1 MPLVQLPILYIMANK
16 INTTSKKDKTPNG
29 NNGHRKEKSRNSRG
43 TVRPEVQVPGGKA
56 GNRGANSA
64 KSQRSNTRGTRHD
77 ASHEPAQHRPPDQ
90 LGSGNHSVPDRNRGL
105 VNHNLRPKISER
117 QAQLMLER
125 LTRDHLLNNPNAI
138 IRLDDTVR
146 AFGRYTITRTP
157 QCFQVYRSAT
167 LAVEPSSSKVAIS
180 WCVADKYGKDSLARD
195 LISFDQ
201 EVERRSDEIMY
212 YRKTL
217 ADSQDSVQRFVAA
230 DRLSESLIR
239 LKYAQE
245 QLAKCVNLAKYWQL
259 KGFKDETARIGIKN

>member
-1 MPLVQLPILYIMANK
+1 MPKKLNK
-16 INTTSKKDKTPNG
+16 ESPKKEANG

-43 TVRPEVQVPGGKA
+43 TVRPEVQVPGRKA
-56 GNRGANSA
+56 GSRGADRDQS
-64 KSQRSNTRGTRHD
+64 KHSGPRSPRHGAD
-77 ASHEPAQHRPPDQ
+77 HEPTKHRSPDQ
-90 LGSGNHSVPDRNRGL
+90 LGDRNHSVPDRNRGL
-105 VNHNLRPKISER
+105 AAQSLRPKISER

-138 IRLDDTVR
+138 IRLDDTIR

-180 WCVADKYGKDSLARD
+180 WCVADKYGKDTLAKELITYD
-195 LISFDQ
+195 L

-212 YRKTL
+212 YRNTL
-217 ADSQDSVQRFVAA
+217 AHSQDSTLRFVVA
-230 DRLSESLIR
+230 DRLAQSLAS

-245 QLAKCVNLAKYWQL
+245 QLDKCVNLAKYWQL
-259 KGFKDETARIGIKN
+259 KGFKDETARIGIKNQNTTKPQSI

>member
-1 MPLVQLPILYIMANK
+1 
-16 INTTSKKDKTPNG
+16 
-29 NNGHRKEKSRNSRG
+29 
-43 TVRPEVQVPGGKA
+43 
-56 GNRGANSA
+56 
-64 KSQRSNTRGTRHD
+64 
-77 ASHEPAQHRPPDQ
+77 
-90 LGSGNHSVPDRNRGL
+90 
-105 VNHNLRPKISER
+105 
-117 QAQLMLER
+117 
-125 LTRDHLLNNPNAI
+125 
-138 IRLDDTVR
+138 
-146 AFGRYTITRTP
+146 
-157 QCFQVYRSAT
+157 
-167 LAVEPSSSKVAIS
+167 
-180 WCVADKYGKDSLARD
+180 VADKYGKDSLARD

>member
-1 MPLVQLPILYIMANK
+1 MPKKLNK
-16 INTTSKKDKTPNG
+16 ESPKKEANG

-43 TVRPEVQVPGGKA
+43 TVRPEVQVPGRKA
-56 GNRGANSA
+56 GSRGADRDQS
-64 KSQRSNTRGTRHD
+64 KHSGPRSPRHGAD
-77 ASHEPAQHRPPDQ
+77 HESTKHRSPDQ
-90 LGSGNHSVPDRNRGL
+90 LGDRNHSVPDRNRGL
-105 VNHNLRPKISER
+105 AAQSLRPKISER

-138 IRLDDTVR
+138 IRLDDTIR

-180 WCVADKYGKDSLARD
+180 WCVADKYGKDTLAKELITYD
-195 LISFDQ
+195 L

-212 YRKTL
+212 YRNTL
-217 ADSQDSVQRFVAA
+217 AHSQDSTLRFVVA
-230 DRLSESLIR
+230 DRLAQSLAS

-245 QLAKCVNLAKYWQL
+245 QLDKCVNLAKYWQL
-259 KGFKDETARIGIKN
+259 KGFKDETARIGIKNQNTTKPQSI

>member
-1 MPLVQLPILYIMANK
+1 MPKTINK
-16 INTTSKKDKTPNG
+16 QSTKKAPNG

-43 TVRPEVQVPGGKA
+43 TVRTEVQVPGRKA
-56 GNRGANSA
+56 GNSGTDRD
-64 KSQRSNTRGTRHD
+64 KSKRSGPRSTRHG
-77 ASHEPAQHRPPDQ
+77 AINEPTQHRSPDQ
-90 LGSGNHSVPDRNRGL
+90 LGSGNHSIPDGNRGL
-105 VNHNLRPKISER
+105 VAHTLRPKISER

-125 LTRDHLLNNPNAI
+125 LTKDHLLNNPNAI

-146 AFGRYTITRTP
+146 AFGRYTITRTS
-157 QCFQVYRSAT
+157 QSFQVYRSAT

-195 LISFDQ
+195 LISFDL

-217 ADSQDSVQRFVAA
+217 AHSQDSVQRFVAA

-245 QLAKCVNLAKYWQL
+245 QLDKCVNLAKYWQL